1 MKLTKGFIITIIH
14 SIFAIAE
21 LVLSFRIILKLF
33 GANKAAPFVNWVYET
48 SEPLLYPFKDIFPS
62 PKLNGLFVL
71 EFSALF
77 ALLVY
82 SLLAYVLTQLIGKLS
97 RKSE

>member
-1 MKLTKGFIITIIH
+1 VNFSKFMIASVHTIL
-14 SIFAIAE
+14 AIAE
-21 LVLSFRIILKLF
+21 LILGFRVILKLF
-33 GANKAAPFVNWVYET
+33 GANPSAPFVNWVYQT

-62 PKLNGLFVL
+62 PKLDGSFVL

-82 SLLAYVLTQLIGKLS
+82 SLIAFAITQIIT
-97 RKSE
+97 RFNR